1 MANITIIIL
10 FVKRYFNYFNKF
22 NKKNTATRWR
32 NGKISKNSILS
43 SSFW

>member
-10 FVKRYFNYFNKF
+10 SVKRLFNYFNKF

-32 NGKISKNSILS
+32 NGKFSKNC
-43 SSFW
+43 